1 LALFHWIFQLLFKG
15 TLNKLL
21 SAKVMTKIQKTNFFR
36 FKKCLFYPKT
46 FESQNMDEQVIFF
59 GILDLFASLHVDQA
73 IKTFR

>member
-1 LALFHWIFQLLFKG
+1 
-15 TLNKLL
+15 
-21 SAKVMTKIQKTNFFR
+21 MTKIQKTNFFR